1 MTGRRDRT
9 GARRGPR
16 LARLDGGFGRGVLR
30 GLRRGLSQGLGRR
43 IRFAAVLGVLGPGIV
58 SGFADNDAGG
68 ITTYSLA
75 GAKFGYD
82 LLWVLLATQL
92 ALFVTQEIGARIGL
106 ATGQG
111 LTGLVRERFGVRWA
125 AFAALTMIGANLGS
139 TVSEFAGISAALSL
153 FGVPVPISAVL
164 AAVAVITLIS
174 RGSFSRVQYFFVA
187 IGFLVSGAYI
197 VSAALANPDW
207 ALAAR
212 SLVIPHGTFNG
223 AYMLAVVGTVG
234 TTITPWGQGFI
245 QAYVVDKR
253 LRPDDLVAER
263 IDVLIG
269 VFITNVIAAF
279 IVVACAATLWASGQ
293 TNITSAA
300 DAARALGPLAGGVA
314 STLFAIGLLA
324 ASLLGL
330 GVVPLASAYTA
341 CEAFGWEQ
349 GVDWRWREAPAFYGL
364 LAFFIG
370 FAALFMLI
378 PGLPL
383 IQVMFS
389 AQVINGLLLPVILVF
404 VMLLAGDRRLMGRL
418 ASGRVNLAL
427 GWLVTVVLILMSVVL
442 VVTAFWS

>member
-1 MTGRRDRT
+1 VTAAPS
-9 GARRGPR
+9 GAAKPR
-16 LARLDGGFGRGVLR
+16 VPAPLR
-30 GLRRGLSQGLGRR
+30 LGRR
-43 IRFAAVLGVLGPGIV
+43 VRFAAVLAVLGPGIV

-82 LLWVLLATQL
+82 LLWVILVTQL
-92 ALFVTQEIGARIGL
+92 ALFVTQEIGARMGL

-111 LTGLVRERFGVRWA
+111 LTGLIRERFGVRWA
-125 AFAALTMIGANLGS
+125 TLAALTMLVANLGCI
-139 TVSEFAGISAALSL
+139 VSEFAGIGAALSL
-153 FGVPVPISAVL
+153 FGVPVPVSALL

-174 RGSFSRVQYFFVA
+174 MGSFGRVQYAFVA
-187 IGFLVSGAYI
+187 IGLLVSIAYV
-197 VSAALANPDW
+197 VSAALSNPDW
-207 ALAAR
+207 SLAAQ
-212 SLVIPHGTFNG
+212 SLVIPHGTFSG

-253 LRPDDLVAER
+253 LRPEELAAER
-263 IDVLIG
+263 VDVLIG
-269 VFITNVIAAF
+269 VLITNVVAAF
-279 IVVACAATLWASGQ
+279 IVIACAATLFATGQ
-293 TNITSAA
+293 NDIT
-300 DAARALGPLAGGVA
+300 DAAQAAQALGPIAGPTA

-349 GVDWRWREAPAFYGL
+349 GVGWRWREAPAFYGL

-389 AQVINGLLLPVILVF
+389 AQVLNGLLLPVILVF
-404 VMLLAGDRRLMGRL
+404 VMLLAGDKRLMGNL
-418 ASGRVNLAL
+418 ASGRINLAL
-427 GWLVTVVLILMSVVL
+427 GWGVTALLIAMSVVL
-442 VVTAFWS
+442 VVTSFSG

>member
-1 MTGRRDRT
+1 MTAAPRGVSGKQRIPGQLRFGRR
-9 GARRGPR
+9 A
-16 LARLDGGFGRGVLR
+16 
-30 GLRRGLSQGLGRR
+30 
-43 IRFAAVLGVLGPGIV
+43 RFAAVLAVLGPGIV

-68 ITTYSLA
+68 ITTYSLG

-82 LLWVLLATQL
+82 LLWVILVTQL
-92 ALFVTQEIGARIGL
+92 ALFVTQEIGARMGL

-125 AFAALTMIGANLGS
+125 AFVALTMIVANLGS

-153 FGVPVPISAVL
+153 FGVPVPVSAL
-164 AAVAVITLIS
+164 IAAVAVITLIS
-174 RGSFSRVQYFFVA
+174 QGSFGRVQYAFVA
-187 IGFLVSGAYI
+187 IGLLVSVAYV
-197 VSAALANPDW
+197 VSAVFARPDW
-207 ALAAR
+207 SLAAI
-212 SLVIPHGTFNG
+212 SLVVPHGTFSG

-253 LRPDDLVAER
+253 LRPEELAAER
-263 IDVLIG
+263 LDVLIG
-269 VFITNVIAAF
+269 VLITNVVAAF
-279 IVVACAATLWASGQ
+279 IVVACAATLFAAGQ
-293 TNITSAA
+293 RDIN
-300 DAARALGPLAGGVA
+300 DAAQAAQALGPLAGPIA
-314 STLFAIGLLA
+314 STLFAVGLLA

-349 GVDWRWREAPAFYGL
+349 GVGWRWREAPAFYGL

-389 AQVINGLLLPVILVF
+389 AQVINGLLLPLILVF
-404 VMLLAGDRRLMGRL
+404 VMLLAGDKRLMGNL
-418 ASGRVNLAL
+418 VSGRINLAL
-427 GWLVTVVLILMSVVL
+427 GWTVTALLVVMSLVL
-442 VVTAFWS
+442 VVTAVNG

>member
-1 MTGRRDRT
+1 MTSSAPATGRRQRI
-9 GARRGPR
+9 
-16 LARLDGGFGRGVLR
+16 
-30 GLRRGLSQGLGRR
+30 GRR
-43 IRFAAVLGVLGPGIV
+43 MGRRARYAAVFAVLGPGIV

-75 GAKFGYD
+75 GARFGYD
-82 LLWVLLATQL
+82 LLWVLLATQI

-111 LTGLVRERFGVRWA
+111 LTGLIRERFGVRWA
-125 AFAALTMIGANLGS
+125 AFAALTMIVANLGS

-153 FGVPVPISAVL
+153 FGVPVPVSALL

-174 RGSFSRVQYFFVA
+174 RGSFSRVQYAFVG
-187 IGFLVSGAYI
+187 IGIV
-197 VSAALANPDW
+197 VSAAYVISAALSHPDW
-207 ALAAR
+207 GLAAR
-212 SLVIPHGTFNG
+212 SLVVPHGVFSG

-245 QAYVVDKR
+245 QAFVVDKR
-253 LRPDDLVAER
+253 LRPAHLQAER
-263 IDVLIG
+263 LDVLIG
-269 VFITNVIAAF
+269 VFITNVIGAF
-279 IVVACAATLWASGQ
+279 ILVACAATLWTSGQ
-293 TNITSAA
+293 RDITSAS
-300 DAARALGPLAGGVA
+300 DAAAALRPLAGEVA
-314 STLFAIGLLA
+314 STLFAIGILA

-389 AQVINGLLLPVILVF
+389 AQVINALLLPVILVF
-404 VMLLAGDRRLMGRL
+404 VMRLAGDRRLMGDL
-418 ASGRVNLAL
+418 VSGRINLAL
-427 GWLVTVVLILMSVVL
+427 GWLVTAILVVMSVVL
-442 VVTAFWS
+442 AITSITG

>member
-1 MTGRRDRT
+1 MTAAVPPGGAVPPGTARVPPLTLRRFGRR
-9 GARRGPR
+9 A
-16 LARLDGGFGRGVLR
+16 
-30 GLRRGLSQGLGRR
+30 
-43 IRFAAVLGVLGPGIV
+43 RFAAVLAVLGPGIV

-75 GAKFGYD
+75 GARFGYD
-82 LLWVLLATQL
+82 LLWVILVTQL
-92 ALFVTQEIGARIGL
+92 ALFVTQEIGARMGL

-111 LTGLVRERFGVRWA
+111 LTGLIRERFGVRWA
-125 AFAALTMIGANLGS
+125 AFAALTMIVANLGS

-153 FGVPVPISAVL
+153 FGVPVPVSALV
-164 AAVAVITLIS
+164 AAIAVMTLIS
-174 RGSFSRVQYFFVA
+174 QGSFGRVQYAFVA
-187 IGFLVSGAYI
+187 IGVIVSGAYI
-197 VSAALANPDW
+197 VSALLAQPDW
-207 ALAAR
+207 SLAAR
-212 SLVIPHGTFNG
+212 SLIAPRGPFNG

-253 LRPDDLVAER
+253 LRPDQIAAER
-263 IDVLIG
+263 LDVLIG
-269 VFITNVIAAF
+269 VFITNVVGGF
-279 IVVACAATLWASGQ
+279 IVVACAATIWASGQ
-293 TNITSAA
+293 RDITDAASAA
-300 DAARALGPLAGGVA
+300 AALGPLAGPVA
-314 STLFAIGLLA
+314 ATLFAVGLLA

-349 GVDWRWREAPAFYGL
+349 GVGWRWREAPAFYGL

-383 IQVMFS
+383 ITVMFG

-404 VMLLAGDRRLMGRL
+404 VMLLAGDKRLMGKL
-418 ASGRVNLAL
+418 VSGRINLAL
-427 GWLVTVVLILMSVVL
+427 GWSVTAALVVMSLVL
-442 VVTAFWS
+442 VVTAFSS

>member
-1 MTGRRDRT
+1 MSDGTASSGTGRRAITVR
-9 GARRGPR
+9 
-16 LARLDGGFGRGVLR
+16 
-30 GLRRGLSQGLGRR
+30 SLGRR
-43 IRFAAVLGVLGPGIV
+43 ARFAAVLAVLGPGIV

-82 LLWVLLATQL
+82 LLWVLLATQI
-92 ALFVTQEIGARIGL
+92 ALFITQEIGARIGL

-153 FGVPVPISAVL
+153 FGIPTPVSALL

-174 RGSFSRVQYFFVA
+174 RGSFSRVQYFFVG
-187 IGFLVSGAYI
+187 IGVLVSVAYI
-197 VSAALANPDW
+197 VSAALAHPDW
-207 ALAAR
+207 SRAIN
-212 SLVIPHGTFNG
+212 SLVVPHGMFNG

-245 QAYVVDKR
+245 QAFVVDKR
-253 LRPDDLVAER
+253 LRADDLGAER

-269 VFITNVIAAF
+269 VFITNAIAFF

-293 TNITSAA
+293 RDITTAA
-300 DAARALGPLAGGVA
+300 DAAVALGPLAGNVA
-314 STLFAIGLLA
+314 STLFAVGLLA

-383 IQVMFS
+383 IEVMFS

-404 VMLLAGDRRLMGRL
+404 VMLLAGDRRLMGNL
-418 ASGRVNLAL
+418 VSGRINLAL
-427 GWLVTVVLILMSVVL
+427 GWLVTVVLVVMSVVL
-442 VVTAFWS
+442 VATAFSG

>member
-1 MTGRRDRT
+1 M
-9 GARRGPR
+9 
-16 LARLDGGFGRGVLR
+16 
-30 GLRRGLSQGLGRR
+30 
-43 IRFAAVLGVLGPGIV
+43 RFAAVLAVLGPGIV

-68 ITTYSLA
+68 ITTYSIA

-82 LLWVLLATQL
+82 LLWVILVTQL
-92 ALFVTQEIGARIGL
+92 ALFVTQEIGARMGL

-111 LTGLVRERFGVRWA
+111 LTGLIRERFGVRWA
-125 AFAALTMIGANLGS
+125 AFAAVTMIAANLGS

-153 FGVPVPISAVL
+153 FGVPVPVSALL

-174 RGSFSRVQYFFVA
+174 WGSFGRVQYAFVA
-187 IGFLVSGAYI
+187 IGLLVSIAY
-197 VSAALANPDW
+197 VASAVLARPDW
-207 ALAAR
+207 GAAAA

-223 AYMLAVVGTVG
+223 VYMLAVVGTVG

-253 LRPDDLVAER
+253 LRPEELAAER
-263 IDVLIG
+263 VDVLIG
-269 VFITNVIAAF
+269 VLITNVVAAF
-279 IVVACAATLWASGQ
+279 IVIACAATLFAAGQ
-293 TNITSAA
+293 HDIT
-300 DAARALGPLAGGVA
+300 DAAQAAQALGPIAGPVA
-314 STLFAIGLLA
+314 STLFAVGLLA

-349 GVDWRWREAPAFYGL
+349 GVGWRWREAPAFYGL

-404 VMLLAGDRRLMGRL
+404 VMLLAGDKRLMGNL
-418 ASGRVNLAL
+418 ASGRINLAL
-427 GWLVTVVLILMSVVL
+427 GWTVTVVLVVMSL
-442 VVTAFWS
+442 ALLATALSG

>member
-1 MTGRRDRT
+1 
-9 GARRGPR
+9 
-16 LARLDGGFGRGVLR
+16 
-30 GLRRGLSQGLGRR
+30 
-43 IRFAAVLGVLGPGIV
+43 V

-82 LLWVLLATQL
+82 LLWVILVTQL
-92 ALFVTQEIGARIGL
+92 ALLVTQEIGARMGL

-111 LTGLVRERFGVRWA
+111 LTGLIRERFGVRWA
-125 AFAALTMIGANLGS
+125 AFAAVTMIAANLGS

-153 FGVPVPISAVL
+153 FGVPVPVSAML

-174 RGSFSRVQYFFVA
+174 WGSFGRVQYAFVG
-187 IGFLVSGAYI
+187 IGLLVSIAYVI
-197 VSAALANPDW
+197 SAVLAKPDW
-207 ALAAR
+207 GLAAT
-212 SLVIPHGTFNG
+212 SLVIPHGTFSG

-253 LRPDDLVAER
+253 LRPEELAAER
-263 IDVLIG
+263 LDVLIG
-269 VFITNVIAAF
+269 VLITNVVAAF
-279 IVVACAATLWASGQ
+279 IVIACAATLFAAGQ
-293 TNITSAA
+293 HDIT
-300 DAARALGPLAGGVA
+300 DAAQAAQALGPIAGPVA

-349 GVDWRWREAPAFYGL
+349 GVGWRWREAPAFYGL

-404 VMLLAGDRRLMGRL
+404 VMLLASDKRLMGNL
-418 ASGRVNLAL
+418 VSGRINLAL
-427 GWLVTVVLILMSVVL
+427 GWGVTALLVVMSLVL
-442 VVTAFWS
+442 VVTAFNG

>member
-1 MTGRRDRT
+1 M
-9 GARRGPR
+9 
-16 LARLDGGFGRGVLR
+16 
-30 GLRRGLSQGLGRR
+30 
-43 IRFAAVLGVLGPGIV
+43 RFAAVLAVLGPGIV

-82 LLWVLLATQL
+82 LLWVILVTQL
-92 ALFVTQEIGARIGL
+92 ALFVTQEIGARMGL

-111 LTGLVRERFGVRWA
+111 LTGLIRERFGVRWA
-125 AFAALTMIGANLGS
+125 AFAAFTMIAANLGS

-153 FGVPVPISAVL
+153 FGVPVPISALL

-174 RGSFSRVQYFFVA
+174 QGSFGRVQYAFVG
-187 IGFLVSGAYI
+187 IGLLVSIAYI
-197 VSAALANPDW
+197 VSAVLAKPDW
-207 ALAAR
+207 SIAAI
-212 SLVIPHGTFNG
+212 SLVVPHGTFSA

-253 LRPDDLVAER
+253 LRPEELAAER
-263 IDVLIG
+263 LDVLIG
-269 VFITNVIAAF
+269 VLITNVVAAF
-279 IVVACAATLWASGQ
+279 IVVACAATLFAAGQ
-293 TNITSAA
+293 HDIT
-300 DAARALGPLAGGVA
+300 DAAQAAQALGPLAGPIA
-314 STLFAIGLLA
+314 STLFAVGLLA

-349 GVDWRWREAPAFYGL
+349 GVGWRWREAPAFYGL

-404 VMLLAGDRRLMGRL
+404 VMLLAGDKRLMGNL
-418 ASGRVNLAL
+418 VSGRINLAL
-427 GWLVTVVLILMSVVL
+427 GWAVTALLVVMSLVL
-442 VVTAFWS
+442 VVTAFG

>member
-1 MTGRRDRT
+1 MTDSTRPPTPAAALAPAIRRH
-9 GARRGPR
+9 
-16 LARLDGGFGRGVLR
+16 
-30 GLRRGLSQGLGRR
+30 LGRR
-43 IRFAAVLGVLGPGIV
+43 TRFAAVLAVLGPGIV

-75 GAKFGYD
+75 GARFGYE
-82 LLWVLLATQL
+82 LLWVLLATQI

-111 LTGLVRERFGVRWA
+111 LTGLIRERFGVRWA
-125 AFAALTMIGANLGS
+125 AFAALTMIIANLGS

-153 FGVPVPISAVL
+153 FNVPVPLSALL
-164 AAVAVITLIS
+164 AAIAVITLIG
-174 RGSFSRVQYFFVA
+174 RGSFNRVQYAFVG
-187 IGFLVSGAYI
+187 IGVIVSGAYI
-197 VSAALANPDW
+197 VSAILARPDW
-207 ALAAR
+207 GQALN
-212 SLVIPHGTFNG
+212 SLVIPHGSFDG
-223 AYMLAVVGTVG
+223 VYMLAVVGTVG
-234 TTITPWGQGFI
+234 TTITPWGQSFI

-253 LRPDDLVAER
+253 LRSEDLAAER
-263 IDVLIG
+263 LDVLIG

-279 IVVACAATLWASGQ
+279 ILVACAATLWAAGQ
-293 TNITSAA
+293 TDITSAA
-300 DAARALGPLAGGVA
+300 DAANALGPLAGNVA
-314 STLFAIGLLA
+314 SAVFAVGILA

-341 CEAFGWEQ
+341 CEAFGWEL

-389 AQVINGLLLPVILVF
+389 AQVLNGLLLPIILVF
-404 VMLLAGDRRLMGRL
+404 VMLLAGDRRLMGEL
-418 ASGRVNLAL
+418 ASGRINLTL
-427 GWLVTVVLILMSVVL
+427 GWLVTVILVVMSLVL
-442 VVTAFWS
+442 VATSFVS